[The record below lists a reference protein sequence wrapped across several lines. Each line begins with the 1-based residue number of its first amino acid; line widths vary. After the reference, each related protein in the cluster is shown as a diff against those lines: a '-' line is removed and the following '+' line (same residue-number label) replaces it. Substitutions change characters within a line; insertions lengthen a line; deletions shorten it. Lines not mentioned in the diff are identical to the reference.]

1 MRLKK
6 VHRVIEFDQEPW
18 IEAYIR
24 MNTEIRRGARTEFE
38 TNFYKLI
45 NDSVFGKTMEN
56 LRNRVEVKLV
66 RKMLFFG
73 FVPQIV
79 L

>member
-1 MRLKK
+1 
-6 VHRVIEFDQEPW
+6 
-18 IEAYIR
+18 
-24 MNTEIRRGARTEFE
+24 MNTDFRRGAKSEFE
-38 TNFYKLI
+38 TNFYKLM

>member
-18 IEAYIR
+18 IEDIR
-24 MNTEIRRGARTEFE
+24 MNTDIRRGARSELE

-45 NDSVFGKTMEN
+45 NDSLFGKTMEN